1 MQGQKESAFGASK
14 DIFEV
19 ADELQ
24 QSIVERTGNPK
35 LPTGIE
41 PLDDLIWG
49 VHRKELLVIASRPSQ
64 GKTSLTLALAWN
76 LAKFGAKVTYISLE
90 MSASSCLER
99 ILCNEFEINGWR
111 LRKGFQEEREKAIA
125 SMDKLRS
132 RLTTYPLT
140 LLDDVGFKSS
150 ELSSIISLNKA
161 DIFFVDH
168 LQRISSAG
176 YKSRQEC
183 LADYVQECKRQA
195 MAQNCCAIL
204 ASQINRQGSE
214 AGNAMDF
221 MKGTGET
228 EEAADTLLALK
239 WIGRDKIQKDPED
252 PFADIGEYQV
262 SVLKQRHGA
271 IDTAKLRFDVA
282 HYRFQPWEESI
293 SLSVHAPKVY
303 GGVYE

>member
-1 MQGQKESAFGASK
+1 MQGQIVKEFGASK

-19 ADELQ
+19 ADELKL
-24 QSIVERTGNPK
+24 SIEERDGKPK

-41 PLDDLIWG
+41 PLDELIWG

-64 GKTSLTLALAWN
+64 GKTSLTLAVAWN
-76 LAKFGAKVTYISLE
+76 LAKQNIKTLYISLE
-90 MSASSCLER
+90 MSACSCLER

-111 LRKGFQEEREKAIA
+111 LRKGYQEEREKAMANI
-125 SMDKLRS
+125 DRLKS
-132 RLTTYPLT
+132 RLLT
-140 LLDDVGFKSS
+140 NPITVLDDICFKR
-150 ELSSIISLNKA
+150 EQLEQVLKLHKP
-161 DIFFVDH
+161 DVFFIDH

-195 MAQNCCAIL
+195 MIHNCSAIL

-214 AGNAMDF
+214 ASNAMDF

-239 WIGRDKIQKDPED
+239 WVGRDKMQKDPED
-252 PFADIGEYQV
+252 PSVDIGEYQV

-282 HYRFQPWEESI
+282 HYRFQPWEENKI
-293 SLSVHAPKVY
+293 IDPPKVY